1 MLLGRPRELLGRTVR
16 QRNRLSSTGHSSGR
30 GAARPL
36 CRTTDNGDLVPYGL
50 IPVTRKRLQLHVRE
64 LSWLVTLVLFVVL
77 FSGSFRNSLLAY
89 EDRMAAFEADQMRH
103 LRETPD
109 IAQTYI
115 QIRLAMDRRPM
126 PLQVHAPGAQQDFG
140 SCAVLRGR
148 FGPTTIEARAGS
160 AGPVQGAL
168 AANPMQVTG
177 LFGSLLAVLVS
188 CSSIPRERESG
199 MMQVLLT
206 WPVRRTTLLAGEYL
220 AAMIVIAGPLLLCLA
235 ATLLVFGLHPLLE
248 IDAATAAGVIALA
261 ILVLLLVSFFVAA
274 GLLIASRTRSSATSV
289 TIGFSV
295 WLLLT
300 VLQPNVSAA
309 LARLLVPVTVP
320 PDLSGSHTLVE
331 YASESFQAERRAREE
346 RSVESSL
353 AQRIRQADAHR
364 ALNLLS
370 PYSIFLLGAE
380 RVAGS
385 GVAAHQHFLQTVARG
400 EADLRRWQDAKLA
413 MYPSRARLYNAG
425 DDPLDMEGV
434 PQNTVVALQG
444 QVDQALPFIALLVLL
459 NAIIL
464 FAAHFGLDRYD
475 PRPA

>member
-1 MLLGRPRELLGRTVR
+1 
-16 QRNRLSSTGHSSGR
+16 
-30 GAARPL
+30 
-36 CRTTDNGDLVPYGL
+36 VPYGL
-50 IPVTRKRLQLHVRE
+50 ISVTRKRLQLHVRE

-103 LRETPD
+103 LRQSPDTPL
-109 IAQTYI
+109 TYV
-115 QIRLAMDRRPM
+115 QIRLAVDRRPM

-140 SCAVLRGR
+140 SCAVVRGR

-160 AGPVQGAL
+160 AGPAQGAL

-206 WPVRRTTLLAGEYL
+206 WPVHRATFLAGEYL
-220 AAMIVIAGPLLLCLA
+220 AAMIVIVGPLLVCLL
-235 ATLLVFGLHPLLE
+235 ATLIVFGLHPMLA
-248 IDAATAAGVIALA
+248 IDAATAAGVAVLA

-274 GLLIASRTRSSATSV
+274 GLLIASRARSSATSV
-289 TIGFSV
+289 TLGFSLWV
-295 WLLLT
+295 LLA
-300 VLQPNVSAA
+300 VLHPNLSAA
-309 LARLLVPVTVP
+309 LARLIVPVTVS
-320 PDLSGSHTLVE
+320 PDLSGSYTLVE
-331 YASESFQAERRAREE
+331 YASESFRAERQAREE

-353 AQRIRQADAHR
+353 AQRVRQAGVHQG
-364 ALNLLS
+364 LSLLS

-385 GVAAHQHFLQTVARG
+385 GVAAHEHFLRTVARS
-400 EADLRRWQDAKLA
+400 EADLRRWQDAKLDR
-413 MYPSRARLYNAG
+413 YPSRARLYNFSDG
-425 DDPLDMEGV
+425 PLDIEAV
-434 PQNTVVALQG
+434 PPNAVVTQHGEIDA
-444 QVDQALPFIALLVLL
+444 VLPFAALLVLSNGIVL
-459 NAIIL
+459 L
-464 FAAHFGLDRYD
+464 AAHAGLARYD